1 MGNRLETPSPSEDN
15 SVFHFADLIMF
26 NFMLALHITSVCL
39 VVGTLFV
46 QSLSVIFRLRLTDPV
61 QVEGVQWIQWRIYLF
76 IYHPILVVTIGSGFY
91 LASTWGHFQSG
102 WLHAKLG
109 LLLVLIL
116 FGFLNGRQIRN
127 KDLPKPLAMFVHIG
141 IFCTSVLM
149 IWLVQ
154 TKPF

>member
-1 MGNRLETPSPSEDN
+1 
-15 SVFHFADLIMF
+15 MF
-26 NFMLALHITSVCL
+26 NFMLALHVTSVCL

-46 QSLSVIFRLRLTDPV
+46 QSLSVIFRLRMTDPM

-76 IYHPILVVTIGSGFY
+76 IYHPILIVTIGSGLY
-91 LASTWGHFQSG
+91 LASAWGYFESG

-109 LLLVLIL
+109 LFVVLIV

>member
-1 MGNRLETPSPSEDN
+1 MR
-15 SVFHFADLIMF
+15 
-26 NFMLALHITSVCL
+26 
-39 VVGTLFV
+39 
-46 QSLSVIFRLRLTDPV
+46 
-61 QVEGVQWIQWRIYLF
+61 
-76 IYHPILVVTIGSGFY
+76 
-91 LASTWGHFQSG
+91 ST
-102 WLHAKLG
+102 AA
-109 LLLVLIL
+109 LLVLIL

>member
-1 MGNRLETPSPSEDN
+1 MTLPRF
-15 SVFHFADLIMF
+15 SVRQ
-26 NFMLALHITSVCL
+26 VVL
-39 VVGTLFV
+39 VNLLFV
-46 QSLSVIFRLRLTDPV
+46 
-61 QVEGVQWIQWRIYLF
+61 
-76 IYHPILVVTIGSGFY
+76 
-91 LASTWGHFQSG
+91 
-102 WLHAKLG
+102 
-109 LLLVLIL
+109 VLIV